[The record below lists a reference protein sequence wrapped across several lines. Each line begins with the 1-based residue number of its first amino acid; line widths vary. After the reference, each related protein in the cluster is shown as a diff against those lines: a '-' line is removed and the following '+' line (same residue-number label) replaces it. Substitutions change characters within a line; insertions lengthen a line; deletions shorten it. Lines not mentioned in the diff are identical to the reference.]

1 VLTGKYRPGEPP
13 TADSRATGQAGGANF
28 VSRWMRDSLLAKVQR
43 LKPIA
48 DEAGL
53 SLAQLAVA
61 WTLQNPDVSAAI
73 IGATRPAQVRE
84 NVQAAGV
91 KLDAGLLRRIDEVL
105 GDDIE
110 RDPAMHREPGLPPL
124 TAEPTGRT

>member
-1 VLTGKYRPGEPP
+1 
-13 TADSRATGQAGGANF
+13 
-28 VSRWMRDSLLAKVQR
+28 MRDSLLAKVQQ

-73 IGATRPAQVRE
+73 IGATRPEQVRE

-91 KLDAGLLRRIDEVL
+91 KLDAGLLRRIDEGL

-110 RDPAMHREPGLPPL
+110 RDPAR
-124 TAEPTGRT
+124 TASPASRP